1 MNLFNNL
8 KIKSKIQFSL
18 FFVILIAVLSFGT
31 YFYNNAITEANNAIN
46 GKLYFAIEYSEN
58 IIPNKFLEEVIED
71 KPGNDAD
78 SYKIALDLTKLN
90 NELKVA
96 YIYPLF
102 EDRYGKIFYVT
113 SNLTEE
119 EVNKKDLFYRR
130 TPYDEVDPVKSI
142 KKTLETKQNQVLEYT
157 SKYGSF
163 RTIYAYKTTE
173 NGMPYVMAADANLSE
188 IDEIKKDIL
197 INILVISGLTFCFAF
212 FVSVIIGNIISKPL
226 IHLTNAISQ
235 LSSGNGDLTHKLE
248 SKYKDEVG
256 VIASNFNI
264 FISNLRNMVQDI
276 KNGSNSLKN
285 GLNDINSLM
294 QNLTNDS
301 NKQSERATNSAATIE
316 EITTTMNNIV
326 ESTETTT
333 KLVEEANKNSKNSN
347 IAVDKLANEISVIT
361 TSANELSHL
370 ISNLENSSFQIS
382 KIVDVIRGIAEQTN
396 LLALNASIEAARAG
410 EQGRGFAVVADEV
423 RNLAGK
429 TAKATVDISDMI
441 KSISQEIVSANIK
454 MNETNNAV
462 SSGVSLA
469 KDASSQINEIQNSM
483 KLVVEN
489 IQVINQATKEQSL
502 ATSDMAKS
510 AEEISSSS
518 NLSKDVVENTRETV
532 EKLDKLSTELNNLV
546 SQFKTE

>member
-46 GKLYFAIEYSEN
+46 GKLYFAIEYSKN

-78 SYKIALDLTKLN
+78 SYKIALELTKLN

-347 IAVDKLANEISVIT
+347 TAVDKLANEISVIT

>member
-1 MNLFNNL
+1 MNWFNNL
-8 KIKSKIQFSL
+8 KIKNKVQFSL
-18 FFVILIAVLSFGT
+18 FFIILITVLSFGI
-31 YFYNNAITEANNAIN
+31 YFYKQSIDEANYFIN
-46 GKLYFAIEYSEN
+46 EKLNFSINYAEN
-58 IIPNKFLEEVIED
+58 IIPNQFLEDVISD
-71 KPGNDAD
+71 KSGNDAE
-78 SYKIALDLTKLN
+78 SYKIAMDLTQFTNKL
-90 NELKVA
+90 KIA
-96 YIYPLF
+96 YVYPVF
-102 EDRYGKIFYVT
+102 EDKYGKIFYAT

-119 EVNKKDLFYRR
+119 EVNKKDFFYRR
-130 TPYDEVDPVKSI
+130 EPYDEVDPVKSI
-142 KKTLETKQNQVLEYT
+142 RKTLETKQDQVLEYS
-157 SKYGSF
+157 SKYGDF
-163 RTIYAYKTTE
+163 RTIYSYKTTA

-188 IDEIKKDIL
+188 IKEIQKNIL
-197 INILVISGLTFCFAF
+197 ITVLVISGLTFCFAF
-212 FVSVIIGNIISKPL
+212 FVSIIIGNIISKPL
-226 IHLTNAISQ
+226 MYLTDAISQ

-248 SKYKDEVG
+248 SKYEDEVG
-256 VIASNFNI
+256 VIARNFNI

-276 KNGSNSLKN
+276 KNGSNSLKD
-285 GLNDINSLM
+285 GLNDINGLM
-294 QNLTNDS
+294 QSLSNDS

-316 EITTTMNNIV
+316 EITATMNNIV
-326 ESTETTT
+326 ESTETTAR
-333 KLVEEANKNSKNSN
+333 LVEEANKNSKNSN
-347 IAVDKLANEISVIT
+347 VAVDKLANEISVIT

-441 KSISQEIVSANIK
+441 KSISHEIVSANTK
-454 MNETNNAV
+454 MSETNHAV

-502 ATSDMAKS
+502 ATSDMARS

-518 NLSKDVVENTRETV
+518 NLSKDVVESTRETV

-546 SQFKTE
+546 SQFRTE